1 MFTAPTTCVCTNTG
15 GCVVVAFYQVQ
26 YATHT
31 RRDVL
36 LCLDTS
42 EGLHYF
48 AWTHQKGCVA
58 LLGHI
63 RRGVLLCL
71 DTSEGLLYFAWTH
84 QKGCVA
90 LLGHIRR
97 AVLLCLDISL
107 PNLCSI

>member
-42 EGLHYF
+42 EGVCY
-48 AWTHQKGCVA
+48 V
-58 LLGHI
+58 
-63 RRGVLLCL
+63 
-71 DTSEGLLYFAWTH
+71 AWTH

-97 AVLLCLDISL
+97 AALLCLDTSEG
-107 PNLCSI
+107 LCCFAWTSHCLTYAASNTSFAPAP